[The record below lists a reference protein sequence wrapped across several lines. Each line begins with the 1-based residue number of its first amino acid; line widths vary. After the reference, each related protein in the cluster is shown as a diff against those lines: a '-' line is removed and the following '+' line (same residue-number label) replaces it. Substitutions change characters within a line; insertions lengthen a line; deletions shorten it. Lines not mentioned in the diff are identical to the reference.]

1 MLHSNCQSG
10 TTLTSLVKKEPYNS
24 HNIEPFKHTTMELY
38 DSSSNME
45 NKNPQDSTYRP
56 RTIYFGVLLILAGT
70 VWLLHAFGIISH
82 HTFDVLFSWQMVII
96 LIGLYLLALR
106 QLYVGGITTA
116 IGACLL
122 IFDVIHYKISIV
134 NVVFPVILISIG
146 VITLLRLF
154 KR

>member
-1 MLHSNCQSG
+1 
-10 TTLTSLVKKEPYNS
+10 
-24 HNIEPFKHTTMELY
+24 MELY

-116 IGACLL
+116 IGACPL
-122 IFDVIHYKISIV
+122 IFDVIHYKTSIV

>member
-1 MLHSNCQSG
+1 
-10 TTLTSLVKKEPYNS
+10 
-24 HNIEPFKHTTMELY
+24 MELY

-106 QLYVGGITTA
+106 QLYVGE
-116 IGACLL
+116 
-122 IFDVIHYKISIV
+122 
-134 NVVFPVILISIG
+134 
-146 VITLLRLF
+146 
-154 KR
+154 

>member
-1 MLHSNCQSG
+1 
-10 TTLTSLVKKEPYNS
+10 
-24 HNIEPFKHTTMELY
+24 MELY

-146 VITLLRLF
+146 VITLLKLF